1 MKVTPEIQEKV
12 FAQLPK
18 NQPLG
23 VEITVDQL
31 IQDLFPLI
39 EDHKMTAA
47 LCSKEGRAFLLF
59 VQGELLIAHWEQKD
73 AVAALEMIYQASDVV
88 FSGYQIPVEHARA
101 VVALIHGNARSR
113 PEQDWQ
119 VLHLGLYQEVFTGCV
134 LQETSTLHPCL
145 WVDGDALLPPP
156 QISEGN
162 YHVLDVPHPLPP
174 NIMAAFRTYQQQ
186 RRNAE
191 LHSLW
196 FRLEVILRE
205 FVGRGA
211 PSALQH
217 LKQMHRNESP
227 EALRS
232 SLRQWIQDTLDQ
244 DALTM
249 FDA

>member
-1 MKVTPEIQEKV
+1 MKFTPEVQNRV
-12 FAQLPK
+12 LSQLPRH
-18 NQPLG
+18 QPLG
-23 VEITVDQL
+23 VEMTAEQL
-31 IQDLFPLI
+31 FQELLPLI
-39 EDHKMTAA
+39 EDHKMTAV
-47 LCSKEGRAFLLF
+47 LGTHNQEAFFLF
-59 VQGELLIAHWEQKD
+59 LQGELLVALWNQKD
-73 AVAALEMIYQASDVV
+73 AVSALEMLYQAPDLGFV
-88 FSGYQIPVEHARA
+88 GYQIPPESARA
-101 VVALIHGNARSR
+101 ILALTHGSARSR
-113 PEQDWQ
+113 PEQNWTK
-119 VLHLGLYQEVFTGCV
+119 LHLSLYQEVFTGCV
-134 LQETSTLHPCL
+134 LQEAHPLHVCL
-145 WVDGDALLPPP
+145 WVDGDALLPPEHP
-156 QISEGN
+156 DEGT
-162 YHVLDVPHPLPP
+162 YHVLEVPHPLPP
-174 NIMAAFRTYQQQ
+174 NIMTAFRTYQQQ

-227 EALRS
+227 DALRI